1 MFGLKNG
8 SEADFGAVYDE
19 INKNVF
25 RMRMQT
31 FITKTLVPAIT
42 FHIELKCLEIYW
54 INYT

>member
-1 MFGLKNG
+1 MDPKLILGQ
-8 SEADFGAVYDE
+8 YE
-19 INKNVF
+19 INKDVLH
-25 RMRMQT
+25 MRMQT